1 MERDTT
7 KISFWSLMALPWM
20 ITVIF
25 EAVHMC
31 PYVFCVFSIDTYL
44 ESQKKS

>member
-25 EAVHMC
+25 EAVHMYPC
-31 PYVFCVFSIDTYL
+31 VLCVFNL
-44 ESQKKS
+44 HLP